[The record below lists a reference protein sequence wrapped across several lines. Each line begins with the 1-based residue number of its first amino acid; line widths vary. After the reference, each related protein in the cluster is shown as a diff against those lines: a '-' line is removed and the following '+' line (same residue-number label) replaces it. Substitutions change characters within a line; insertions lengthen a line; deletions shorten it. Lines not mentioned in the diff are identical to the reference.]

1 MERNKENVLVAFEKG
16 YRVKDGKVISP
27 NGTER
32 KFEKNKSTPSFKIRS
47 GEKMV
52 HIYVSRLLGYQKFG
66 EQIFDE
72 NLYVYHA
79 NGNPMDNSYDNI
91 NIGTYVEAQM
101 SKTVESRMNSALT
114 ATSKVKKHDHEKII
128 EMHKNGMSYKQIM
141 QETGIKSKGTISFI
155 VSGKK

>member
-1 MERNKENVLVAFEKG
+1 MERNRENILIAFDKG
-16 YRVKDGKVISP
+16 YRVKNGKVLSP
-27 NGTER
+27 NGAER
-32 KFEKNKSTPSFKIRS
+32 KLENGKSSPSFKIRS
-47 GEKMV
+47 GKKMV

-72 NLYVYHA
+72 NLYIYHA
-79 NGNPMDNSYDNI
+79 NGNVMDSTYDNI
-91 NIGTYVEAQM
+91 KIGTYVEAQM
-101 SKTVESRMNSALT
+101 SKTVESRMNSAIT

-155 VSGKK
+155 CSKNK